1 MEHLRSFL
9 RGGAAGVALAV
20 GLATTAMAAGAPGW
34 EFTTPGNSFTNGTW
48 DFATAFT
55 VNSDVTLSG
64 LGYYADPVTG
74 NADGNPV
81 AFYQCDTAD
90 CLSTGTL
97 LASTTVTNIYPELGH
112 FRYVTIAP
120 INLIAG
126 DSYEVAGVS
135 NSDNYTWNDPG
146 FAVNPAL
153 TFLTTSG
160 QASRWQSL
168 GTPSF
173 LTGSG
178 FLDLGS
184 EDGYWGPNVF
194 LGAASFA
201 TPEPST
207 WALMLLGFAGLGFAG
222 YRSRKAISIS
232 A

>member
-1 MEHLRSFL
+1 MGHLRSFF
-9 RGGAAGVALAV
+9 RSGAAAVTLAV

-34 EFTTPGNSFTNGTW
+34 EFTTPGNSYTNGQW

-74 NADGNPV
+74 NVDGNPV
-81 AFYQCDTAD
+81 AFYQCADTA
-90 CLSTGTL
+90 CLTTGTL
-97 LASTTVTNIYPELGH
+97 LASTTVTDVYPETGH
-112 FRYVTIAP
+112 FRYVTISP
-120 INLIAG
+120 MSLIAG

-153 TFLTTSG
+153 SILSTSG
-160 QASRWQSL
+160 QESRWASL

-178 FLDLGS
+178 SLDIPG
-184 EDGYWGPNVF
+184 EDGIWGPNVF
-194 LGAASFA
+194 LGSPSFA
-201 TPEPST
+201 TPEPTT

-222 YRSRKAISIS
+222 LRSRKAVSI
-232 A
+232 AT